1 MPRDADAAVLPSKAF
16 SSDDLPRTK
25 ISQRDLGTL
34 GMLRALHSNALG
46 TYSARAYT
54 EPHLHIRLLGRH
66 FFLLNDPDE
75 IDQVLNAR
83 MDRYHRDPI
92 GRRILEPSIGRGILL
107 AEGPEWRRQRRSLAS
122 AFQPRYV
129 DPLIPAF
136 HAVATQRI
144 ARWRVESR
152 QSRNLLADFR
162 ALTSAIAARAMFSIE
177 DDDQTAELAKL
188 MNNTK
193 SPKH

>member
-1 MPRDADAAVLPSKAF
+1 
-16 SSDDLPRTK
+16 
-25 ISQRDLGTL
+25 
-34 GMLRALHSNALG
+34 MLRALHSNALG

-129 DPLIPAF
+129 DRLIPAF
-136 HAVATQRI
+136 PCRG
-144 ARWRVESR
+144 
-152 QSRNLLADFR
+152 D
-162 ALTSAIAARAMFSIE
+162 AAYRAMAQRRVDNRGICLRIF
-177 DDDQTAELAKL
+177 AR
-188 MNNTK
+188 
-193 SPKH
+193 SPRR